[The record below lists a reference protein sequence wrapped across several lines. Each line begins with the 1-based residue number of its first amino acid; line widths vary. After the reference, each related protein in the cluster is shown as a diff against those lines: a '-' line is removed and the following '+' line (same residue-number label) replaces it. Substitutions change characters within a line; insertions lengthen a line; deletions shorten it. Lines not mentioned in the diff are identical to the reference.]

1 MVVMVVNTHSEQV
14 WAKTMMTK
22 EQIKAA
28 RIRACFHS
36 VLMRERDDETGQ
48 PETYW
53 RCADCPA
60 VLKLVLEDGKRDAA

>member
-1 MVVMVVNTHSEQV
+1 VISPERLRE
-14 WAKTMMTK
+14 K
-22 EQIKAA
+22 
-28 RIRACFHS
+28 RIRACLHT

-60 VLKLVLEDGKRDAA
+60 VLKLVPEEMRQ

>member
-1 MVVMVVNTHSEQV
+1 VISAERLTE
-14 WAKTMMTK
+14 K
-22 EQIKAA
+22 
-28 RIRACFHS
+28 RIRACRHL